1 MTPYEMMLSET
12 QERMLLIIKP
22 NKRGK
27 TFEIFKKWNLD
38 AVEIGKLTN
47 SGSME
52 IFHKNKLVG
61 SLPIKPLADSSLSTI
76 DHRKKKTNKCN

>member
-1 MTPYEMMLSET
+1 
-12 QERMLLIIKP
+12 MLLIIKP

-61 SLPIKPLADSSLSTI
+61 SLPIKPVDSSPEYNRPS
-76 DHRKKKTNKCN
+76 KKKTNKCN